1 MSSGSEWLNVERAF
15 RGKDGANCNQ
25 PSDEKAG
32 IAQECHTRMSRN
44 RYMVSIVFLTFFVM
58 SLLTNILGPIVPDII
73 TSFKVTLAAAAF
85 LPFSFF
91 IAYGVMSVPAGFLVE
106 RFGEKPVM
114 IAAFLAGT
122 TGSLSF
128 AVHPSYRVAV
138 VSLFV
143 MGSGMATLQTAINPL
158 LRVSGGEEHF
168 AFNSAFAQ
176 LIFGIAS
183 FISPYIYSYLV
194 LNLGRSTHQSPLL
207 DFLARITPH
216 YLPWASMYWIFAV
229 FTLLM
234 VPVLLFSRFP
244 RVERTADESAG
255 SWEMYGSLFRKPMV
269 WAFFGCVFAYVGSE
283 QGTADWISKFLSSYH
298 GFDPHTTGATAVS
311 WFWGLLTAGCFIGM
325 GLLKIFDSRYVLIGT
340 CVGALLCL
348 TAALFGPANVSV
360 IAFPAIGLFASVMWP
375 ILVSLALNS
384 VSEHHGSFAGIL
396 STGIMGGAIVPL
408 IIGRIGDH
416 FGLRAGVAFLYVT
429 FGCVLSVG
437 FWARPIVTNAT
448 VSLKKTAV
456 QSTT

>member
-1 MSSGSEWLNVERAF
+1 M
-15 RGKDGANCNQ
+15 
-25 PSDEKAG
+25 P
-32 IAQECHTRMSRN
+32 RN
-44 RYMVSIVFLTFFVM
+44 RYMVGIVFLTFFVM

-73 TSFKVTLAAAAF
+73 SSFNVSLAAAAL

-91 IAYGVMSVPAGFLVE
+91 IAYGVMSIPAGFLVE
-106 RFGEKPVM
+106 RFGERPVM
-114 IAAFLAGT
+114 LVAFFAGT
-122 TGSLSF
+122 VGSLSF
-128 AVHPSYRVAV
+128 AVHPSYGVAV
-138 VSLFV
+138 ISLFV

-183 FISPYIYSYLV
+183 FISPFIYSYLV
-194 LNLGRSTHQSPLL
+194 LNLGRAPNQNLVLRVLGTL
-207 DFLARITPH
+207 TPPA
-216 YLPWASMYWIFAV
+216 LPWASMYWIFAV

-234 VPVLLFSRFP
+234 IAVLFFSTFP

-255 SWEMYGSLFRKPMV
+255 SWKMYGSLFRKPMV
-269 WAFFGCVFAYVGSE
+269 WAFFACVFAYVGSE
-283 QGTADWISKFLSSYH
+283 QGTADWISKFLSNYH
-298 GFDPHTTGATAVS
+298 GYDPHTTGATAIS

-325 GLLKIFDSRYVLIGT
+325 GLLKIFDSRHVLIGT
-340 CVGALLCL
+340 CTGALLCL
-348 TAALFGPANVSV
+348 SAALFGPARISV

-396 STGIMGGAIVPL
+396 STGIMGGAVVPV

-416 FGLRAGVAFLYVT
+416 FGLRAGVAFLYLT

-437 FWARPIVTNAT
+437 FWAKPIITNAT
-448 VSLKKTAV
+448 VSLKKTAA
-456 QSTT
+456 QPAS

>member
-1 MSSGSEWLNVERAF
+1 
-15 RGKDGANCNQ
+15 
-25 PSDEKAG
+25 
-32 IAQECHTRMSRN
+32 MSRN

-122 TGSLSF
+122 AGSLSF

-348 TAALFGPANVSV
+348 TAALFGPANLSV

-396 STGIMGGAIVPL
+396 STGIMGGAVVPL

-416 FGLRAGVAFLYVT
+416 FGLRAGIAFLYVT